1 MWRGRF
7 ALSGL
12 RETRLAVRAGRFQ
25 VWKDMSMKQYEVAIL
40 VGSLRKDSLNRKM
53 AEAFIKLAPPEF
65 RFSFVEIG
73 DLPFY
78 NQDLETETPPAQW
91 TRFRAALQHSDA
103 LLFLTPEYNRSVPAV
118 LKNAIDIG
126 SRPYGKGA
134 INGRPAAV
142 ISVSPGALGAF
153 GANHHL
159 RQVLHGVG
167 VAVLPSPEVY
177 IGNAAALFA
186 DDGSIEVEA
195 TRDFLKTV
203 GEKFLAWVQRNP
215 K

>member
-1 MWRGRF
+1 
-7 ALSGL
+7 
-12 RETRLAVRAGRFQ
+12 
-25 VWKDMSMKQYEVAIL
+25 MKQYDVAIL
-40 VGSLRKDSLNRKM
+40 VGSLRKDSLNRKL
-53 AEAFIKLAPPEF
+53 AEAFVKLAPPELK
-65 RFSFVEIG
+65 FSFVEIG

-91 TRFRAALQHSDA
+91 VRFREALRASDA
-103 LLFLTPEYNRSVPAV
+103 LLFVTPEYNRSVPGV

-126 SRPYGKGA
+126 SRPYAKGT

-153 GANHHL
+153 GAHHHL
-159 RQVLHGVG
+159 RQVLAGVG
-167 VAVLPSPEVY
+167 VPVLPSPEVY

-186 DDGSIEVEA
+186 EDGSIKVEA
-195 TRDFLKTV
+195 TRAFLTTV
-203 GEKFLAWVQRNP
+203 GQAFLTWVQRNP

>member
-1 MWRGRF
+1 MQQYRV
-7 ALSGL
+7 
-12 RETRLAVRAGRFQ
+12 AV
-25 VWKDMSMKQYEVAIL
+25 L

-53 AEAFIKLAPPEF
+53 AEAFIKLAPPQLA
-65 RFSFVEIG
+65 FSFVEIG

-91 TRFRAALQHSDA
+91 VRFRDTLRASDA
-103 LLFLTPEYNRSVPAV
+103 LLFFTPEYNRSVPGV

-126 SRPYGKGA
+126 SRPPGKGA

-153 GANHHL
+153 GAHHHL
-159 RQVLHGVG
+159 RQVLAGVG
-167 VAVLPSPEVY
+167 VPVLPSPEIY
-177 IGNAAALFA
+177 IGNAPALFA
-186 DDGSIEVEA
+186 EDGSIKVEA
-195 TRDFLKTV
+195 TRAFLVTI
-203 GEKFLAWVQRNP
+203 GEKFLTWVQRNP

>member
-1 MWRGRF
+1 
-7 ALSGL
+7 
-12 RETRLAVRAGRFQ
+12 
-25 VWKDMSMKQYEVAIL
+25 MKQYDVVIL
-40 VGSLRKDSLNRKM
+40 IGSLRKDSLNRKL
-53 AEAFIKLAPPEF
+53 AEAFTKLAPPELT
-65 RFSFVEIG
+65 FSFVEIG

-91 TRFRAALQHSDA
+91 VRFRETLEASDA
-103 LLFLTPEYNRSVPAV
+103 LLFFTPEYNRSVPAV

-126 SRPYGKGA
+126 SRPYGQGA

-159 RQVLHGVG
+159 RQVLAGVG
-167 VAVLPSPEVY
+167 VAVMPAPESY
-177 IGNAAALFA
+177 IGGAGALFA
-186 DDGSIEVEA
+186 DDGSIKVEA
-195 TRDFLKTV
+195 TRAFLTTIAQA
-203 GEKFLAWVQRNP
+203 FLTWVQRNP